1 MKERVFSG
9 TQPSG
14 NLTIGNYLGA
24 LRNYIKQQEKYD
36 CVYCVVDMH
45 ALTSGVTKD
54 KLRENSLNVLSLYL
68 ASGLDP
74 EKSIIYFQ
82 SHVPAHAELQ
92 WILNSITP
100 LGQLSRMTQFKS
112 KAKIHAD
119 NLYAGLLN
127 YPILMAG
134 DIILYD
140 AKYVPVGDDQRQ
152 HIEFTRDIVEKFNY
166 MYGDTFVVPEMLATK
181 TGSRIMSLQDPTAKM
196 SKSDS
201 NPDGYIAMLDDPK
214 IITKKIKRA
223 VTDSLGNFDYNDEQ
237 LGLKNLIEIYTAF
250 TGDSIESVVNNY
262 QSKGYGAFKTDL
274 AEIVVE
280 SIKPIQEKYN
290 NYISDKGELERI
302 YRDGANRANEIANK
316 KMIEVNEKIGYISR

>member
-45 ALTSGVTKD
+45 ALTSGVTKE

-302 YRDGANRANEIANK
+302 YRDGANRANKIANK